1 MIRCRQRKEE
11 EEEEEKLTGA
21 DVEDQLAES
30 DISADRETIDLK
42 VSSNAVPVAD
52 VVVSFEAPDG
62 FPS

>member
-1 MIRCRQRKEE
+1 M
-11 EEEEEKLTGA
+11 TGA

-42 VSSNAVPVAD
+42 VSSNAAPVAD